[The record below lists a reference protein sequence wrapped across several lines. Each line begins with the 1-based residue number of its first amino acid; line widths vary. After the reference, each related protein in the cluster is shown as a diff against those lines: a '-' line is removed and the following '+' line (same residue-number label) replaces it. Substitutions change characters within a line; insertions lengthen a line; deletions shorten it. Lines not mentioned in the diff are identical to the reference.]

1 MMFAVFDR
9 SPLTLCINCS
19 FFLYIPNY
27 QSMTYV
33 DVQSLQSASLLA
45 GTMLG
50 VAFNKRASH
59 SHENINDS
67 AAFRVPTSSYR
78 HSGRIRLSDP
88 DPDSQ

>member
-1 MMFAVFDR
+1 MIFAVFDR

-19 FFLYIPNY
+19 FFPNY

-33 DVQSLQSASLLA
+33 DVQSLQSASLPE
-45 GTMLG
+45 